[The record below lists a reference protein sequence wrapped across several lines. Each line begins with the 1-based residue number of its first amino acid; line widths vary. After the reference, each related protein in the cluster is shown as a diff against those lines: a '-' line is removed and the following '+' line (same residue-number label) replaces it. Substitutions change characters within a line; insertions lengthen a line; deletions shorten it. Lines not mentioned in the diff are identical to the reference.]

1 MFSSLSKL
9 NLVLQSV
16 ERAAFAK
23 LAIESHYE
31 LLLKTAQVMLLRK
44 RPSVHEFHFL
54 YSRPTKGV
62 YNYFKN
68 FPIAA
73 RLSKK

>member
-31 LLLKTAQVMLLRK
+31 LLLKTAQVMLVRK
-44 RPSVHEFHFL
+44 RTSIHESHFL
-54 YSRPTKGV
+54 YSLPTKGV
-62 YNYFKN
+62 NNYFKN
-68 FPIAA
+68 FPIVA